1 MKRDARPAFEQGF
14 RSRCT
19 PSSNGPAYQTGQWR
33 MEFRAEAF
41 NATNSTNFDS
51 PGNQLGIPG
60 FGVIGSAQ
68 DNRQIE
74 LGLRLKF

>member
-1 MKRDARPAFEQGF
+1 
-14 RSRCT
+14 
-19 PSSNGPAYQTGQWR
+19 